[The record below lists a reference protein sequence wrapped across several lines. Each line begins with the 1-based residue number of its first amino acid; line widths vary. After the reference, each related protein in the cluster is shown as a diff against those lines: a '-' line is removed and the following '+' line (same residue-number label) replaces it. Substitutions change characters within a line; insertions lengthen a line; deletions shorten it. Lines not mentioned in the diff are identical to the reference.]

1 MGKRV
6 LNDRMVKALK
16 PAQVGKRYDVMDALV
31 PGLGVRVTE
40 NGTMT
45 FTLVTRY
52 PGSANPA
59 RRALGAYGEITLEQ
73 ARTKARD
80 WLALIQRGVDP
91 QAEVERQRLTE
102 QRKRADTFGSVCE
115 VYIREKLSTQRRGR
129 DAELQLANE
138 FVSRWA
144 KRPIVEITAADV
156 KAVIREVKA
165 RAPYMAHACL
175 SNVRRLFNWAIEQG
189 DYGLEHSPCDHLKAK
204 SLIGERLPRSRIL
217 TDDEIRAFW
226 RACVRMGY
234 PHGDLGRA
242 LLLTGT
248 RHREMAAAPWSEFD
262 LTKAIWTIS
271 QERFKSNSEHIVP
284 LVPDMV
290 ALIEELPRFKSG
302 TCLFSTCHGKV
313 ATDITEKVKTKIDD
327 RMLRTLRAMA
337 RSRGDDPGAVQLK
350 PWVVH
355 DLRRTAR
362 THLAALRIP
371 DHIAEMVLG
380 HGKKGLQRV
389 YDQHRYET
397 EMREALTLWAKRLR
411 SIVEPPAADNV
422 VALWAEK
429 VWTHWV

>member
-6 LNDRMVKALK
+6 LNDRTIKGLK
-16 PAQVGKRYDVMDALV
+16 PATPGKRYDIMDALV

-40 NGTMT
+40 NGTKT

-73 ARTKARD
+73 ARTRARE

-102 QRKRADTFGSVCE
+102 QRKRAGTFTSVCE
-115 VYIREKLSTQRRGR
+115 DYIRDKLSTQRRGH
-129 DAELQLANE
+129 DAELQLRNE
-138 FVSRWA
+138 FISRWG
-144 KRPIVEITAADV
+144 KRPITEITAGDIKV
-156 KAVIREVKA
+156 VVREVKA
-165 RAPYMAHACL
+165 RAPYMAHALL
-175 SNVRRLFNWAIEQG
+175 SNVRRMFNWAIEQG

-204 SLIGERLPRSRIL
+204 SLIGERQPRSRIL
-217 TDDEIRAFW
+217 IDDEIRAFW
-226 RACVRMGY
+226 RACMRMGY

-262 LTKAIWTIS
+262 LTKSIWTID
-271 QERFKSNSEHIVP
+271 QKRFKSNSEHIVP
-284 LVPDMV
+284 LVPDMI
-290 ALIEELPRFKSG
+290 ALIQGLPRFKSG
-302 TCLFSTCHGKV
+302 SFLFSTGYGKV
-313 ATDITEKVKTKIDD
+313 ATDITEKVKTKIDE

-337 RSRGDDPGAVQLK
+337 RMRGDDPDRIELR
-350 PWVVH
+350 PWVIH
-355 DLRRTAR
+355 DLRRTMR

-389 YDQHRYET
+389 YDQHRYEA
-397 EMREALTLWAKRLR
+397 EMREALERWAARLR
-411 SIVEPPAADNV
+411 SIVEPPPANV
-422 VALWAEK
+422 VALRA
-429 VWTHWV
+429 